1 MITKQGS
8 NEGVGAWGGRTGGVC
23 GGAGGR
29 RNSLHP
35 LQAKCDILK
44 TSWKDQMRNGTI
56 LQRLDHVLQ

>member
-1 MITKQGS
+1 MKG
-8 NEGVGAWGGRTGGVC
+8 WGRGEAVQEVC
-23 GGAGGR
+23 VGAGGR